1 MKSISVRSDSKI
13 NYMAKI
19 IAQEFLHRGTST
31 TEKLAATM
39 RFAKEMTGLRNLCK
53 LEKTDIDKI
62 INNLQEKFQSGQLS
76 TSSVNSHISSLNNI
90 IKYIG
95 KTELYIKASD
105 YSLSRKFNDSKNK
118 ENSREASSQYKNWL
132 NGKYEQTGKIG
143 YKSLCH
149 AVNIQSANLRLRE
162 SLTVK
167 LLEKDFGKNIL
178 SLTDK
183 KGAHWDGTK
192 NTRPREIKLNAE
204 QKTALIEAR
213 QFLKENGLNNLNTL
227 STLKQGKEFA
237 QNALKN
243 FKKETSVYFH
253 YHGERHYRAHEA
265 YKKGWEAKG
274 YKDIECRA
282 RLEID
287 NKKLWMT
294 AMVEKIGLSVQE
306 FRTIDREIRQEISN
320 SLGHERIEITNRY
333 LG

>member
-13 NYMAKI
+13 DYMAKV

-31 TEKLAATM
+31 TEKLATTM
-39 RFAKEMTGLRNLCK
+39 RFVKEMAGLRNLDK
-53 LEKTDIDKI
+53 LEKTDTDKI
-62 INNLQEKFQSGQLS
+62 MNNLQEKYQSGQLS
-76 TSSVNSHISSLNNI
+76 TSSINSHISSLNNI

-105 YSLSRKFNDSKNK
+105 YGLSRKFDDSKNK
-118 ENSREASSQYKNWL
+118 ENTREASSQYKNWL
-132 NGKYEQTGKIG
+132 TEKYKQIGKIE
-143 YKSLCH
+143 YKALYH

-167 LLEKDFGKNIL
+167 LLEKDLSKNIL

-204 QKTALIEAR
+204 QKTALVEAR
-213 QFLKENGLNNLNTL
+213 QFLKENGLKNLNTL

-237 QNALKN
+237 QNTLKN
-243 FKKETSVYFH
+243 FRKETGLSFH
-253 YHGERHYRAHEA
+253 YHGERHYMAHEA
-265 YKKGWEAKG
+265 YKKGWEEKG

-282 RLEID
+282 RLEIAD
-287 NKKLWMT
+287 KKKWVAKMS
-294 AMVEKIGLSVQE
+294 EKTGLSITE
-306 FRTIDREIRQEISN
+306 FKAIDREIRQEISN